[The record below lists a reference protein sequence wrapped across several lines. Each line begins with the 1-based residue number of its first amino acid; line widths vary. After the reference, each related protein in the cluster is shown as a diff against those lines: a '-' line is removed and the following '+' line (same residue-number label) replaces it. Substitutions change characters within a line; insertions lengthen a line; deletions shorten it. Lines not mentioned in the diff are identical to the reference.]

1 MFNDEPIRWSIC
13 GHPCLPAHKP
23 FVIRAVSI
31 QSLEEVEIVVHD
43 ANVAM
48 RPESTKKRWLID
60 PNLADCNIN
69 HASLAS
75 DLLGTYVGFPAR
87 EYSVVIPA
95 PLFLTPHYSD
105 PAVVLFAYR

>member
-1 MFNDEPIRWSIC
+1 
-13 GHPCLPAHKP
+13 
-23 FVIRAVSI
+23 VIRAVSI

-69 HASLAS
+69 QASLAS

-87 EYSVVIPA
+87 EYSVVIPT